1 MPSETS
7 SAQSEEPVSILMAE
21 PGQPAARDSYRQYLG
36 KLEPHDVHAPR
47 FDGENISEFLDEYDF
62 EADRVGW
69 PEELRKKQLPYF
81 CTQKYKAFI
90 RKLPSYYGIE
100 SYQEYKEELRE
111 LYAGQ
116 DEFRQ
121 RGTRAFIEN
130 YVKEVQRRQPAVRI
144 VEYYQNFVTYFAA
157 AESRG
162 QVAKLEKGHFF
173 FRGLAIE
180 DMERVMHHMPKDD
193 RPRLDDVTSFKIE
206 KIYQFVREHQAQEE
220 GLSALY
226 SDYSSTSRRLARRDA
241 GVVEESIP
249 TFKRPSEAP
258 RQSVPGILPIA
269 AQPDKAAAPK
279 VDQAVEDL
287 IQRFQGL
294 SMTIEQ
300 FNEMAEGNIGIR
312 RLFAK
317 PENYAEAYKQLVLRP
332 HRVSTEILERNDGSF
347 KSIYPPIVNPQA
359 GVHYAGNR
367 EPQRARC
374 RCCGREG
381 HIIANCPDQNLL
393 KSNRWCHTRSE
404 EQPNGWKQVRY
415 YFGPYPTD
423 IWGMFPGGGIAPKPF
438 GSEVLEWLL
447 QSLKERFKVTD
458 DQLKR
463 PMQEVLPNWFDAA
476 GRPIKVEKTGNSGES
491 YTVESS
497 EEAELMARQTM
508 ALRSAA
514 QFLETVSCRVLHP
527 EDDSEVNAIDGR
539 TKAGRLAKE
548 QREREARLGKKP
560 GMPRMKSSRTASSYE
575 DMDVE
580 EEPEVL
586 RHRAQVEIDDSQVP
600 ETQVQQRLDTPISN
614 GTRERDSR
622 SATVDHDVIPAPAP
636 VPKASRAFA
645 PVTIPT
651 TEDLAAM
658 AQNTAPTVLAKAML
672 NQEVRGIRQL
682 DLLASPEVA
691 AAVTK
696 ALEEARRPR
705 VHFQV
710 DETRSGETMEIQQA
724 NNNKSDDEKA
734 DSDEDGS
741 IEEAVQRLYDWGSGD
756 TCVVE
761 TESSQPEVITKGIL
775 TQLCPKMD
783 RSRKIDRVGVGEANE
798 LHDFQNYEISDEEDG
813 YVEAQSRM
821 PSEARLKGELQQ
833 QRYSVKGQLPTCWVS
848 LHGGMGRALID
859 TGSQLNVMR
868 LSTAR
873 ALNVYITE
881 LDQSGLP
888 PELQQGMI
896 TADGGMDPF
905 RVADKV
911 KPVDIP
917 REDAPM
923 DLGRKDWKERA
934 IARQAARIALRG
946 PDISPFDHLFY
957 VRTATFPR
965 GHRLN
970 PERLRKMN
978 IGEDLRPNEVHLIQQ
993 LMFQRE
999 DALAWEFQHM
1009 SQIHE
1014 DVQPPYKIRTIPH
1027 TAWQEKNFP
1036 LPKKL
1041 VPIVNA
1047 MYRNKYFLVPKIE
1060 RPVKP
1065 EDFRFINNAVRYNAV
1080 TLRDAYIP
1088 PSADEFS
1095 ERFANR
1101 RTYALFDLFSG
1112 YDQIP
1117 LHTSSRD
1124 MTAFQTPNGLYRQCT
1139 LPMGATNSVAVFVRA
1154 VMKILHDH
1162 LPETAPFVDDIVVA
1176 GPRDDYGGEEAFD
1189 GVRRFVLEHAL
1200 QMDKVLTDIARA
1212 EATVSG
1218 KKSWW
1223 GVPRMAIVGYEVDK
1237 NGRHP
1242 AKDKVRKIL
1251 EWPECRTVKEVRQF
1265 VGIVVYYRQWIF
1277 CFSLKA
1283 EPLFVLLRKDA
1294 RWIWGDEQRHAMK
1307 ILKEAITSP
1316 PALVAINY
1324 RGGLLIVGVDAS
1336 VRGAGA
1342 HLEQVGPDGR
1352 RHTIRF
1358 ESTLW
1363 SEAESKLH
1371 STKLECKTLVWAL
1384 KVFQVHLYGHP
1395 FRVETDAKVLIAQL
1409 NRSSPDLPGSVMN
1422 RWLATILQ
1430 WEFEIVHVPGKKNVI
1445 PDALSRYPQPEGW
1458 TPPKEDED
1466 DLEPFIDR
1474 VLNRYE
1480 ETNLVMATEET
1491 IGKLLTEEYDEKS
1504 EEIAVFLRTLKRP
1517 DGLRGQERRK
1527 WTKNAARF
1535 FVRDRHLFRKATKAM
1550 PVRRVVDG
1558 EDLQAALI
1566 QEIHERLGHK
1576 GIQTTFGAVCQRYWW
1591 DGMYRQVAKQLG
1603 PCKVCQTMRGTR
1615 KEAELNSTYS
1625 RAMWSWWT
1633 VDITHMPRV
1642 RGRTYLLVAREY
1654 LSGWP
1659 ETRALSTASSDSV
1672 AKFIF
1677 EEICCRWGVP
1687 ERISVDG
1694 GTENKS
1700 VVQSLAT
1707 LFGIQRVQ
1715 ASAYNSRAQG
1725 LIERGHQGFIHG
1737 LAKMPGLWI
1746 DNLSAITWAERVS
1759 LRRPLGFSPAQLVLG
1774 QNPVLPIELVV
1785 PTWQSLPWNEVRSH
1799 ADLLAVRATQL
1810 QFRRE
1815 NLEEAVQRTRRL
1827 RREAVESR
1835 NAKKDVPK
1843 PFQVGDLVLVW
1854 DAIKSID
1861 KSSDRKLDDRWR
1873 GPYRVREAQADKGYY
1888 RLEDLNEVAF
1898 PNTTRADRLKKF
1910 EELPEELEDSLLR
1923 GRLRLYPETERL
1935 PMARPTAPRQR
1946 QATPRADQTR
1956 DVQAGEDREG
1966 EQDRRTIVGGINRGN
1981 IVEGSRRGGQSR
1993 RLRIARGDSDTE

>member
-347 KSIYPPIVNPQA
+347 KSIYPPIVNPQV

-946 PDISPFDHLFY
+946 PDIGPFDHLFY

-1047 MYRNKYFLVPKIE
+1047 MVDVRAERGTFEHGDGQYRNKYFLVPKIE

-1065 EDFRFINNAVRYNAV
+1065 EDFRFINNA
-1080 TLRDAYIP
+1080 
-1088 PSADEFS
+1088 
-1095 ERFANR
+1095 
-1101 RTYALFDLFSG
+1101 
-1112 YDQIP
+1112 
-1117 LHTSSRD
+1117 
-1124 MTAFQTPNGLYRQCT
+1124 
-1139 LPMGATNSVAVFVRA
+1139 
-1154 VMKILHDH
+1154 
-1162 LPETAPFVDDIVVA
+1162 
-1176 GPRDDYGGEEAFD
+1176 
-1189 GVRRFVLEHAL
+1189 
-1200 QMDKVLTDIARA
+1200 
-1212 EATVSG
+1212 
-1218 KKSWW
+1218 
-1223 GVPRMAIVGYEVDK
+1223 
-1237 NGRHP
+1237 
-1242 AKDKVRKIL
+1242 
-1251 EWPECRTVKEVRQF
+1251 
-1265 VGIVVYYRQWIF
+1265 
-1277 CFSLKA
+1277 
-1283 EPLFVLLRKDA
+1283 
-1294 RWIWGDEQRHAMK
+1294 
-1307 ILKEAITSP
+1307 
-1316 PALVAINY
+1316 
-1324 RGGLLIVGVDAS
+1324 
-1336 VRGAGA
+1336 
-1342 HLEQVGPDGR
+1342 
-1352 RHTIRF
+1352 
-1358 ESTLW
+1358 
-1363 SEAESKLH
+1363 
-1371 STKLECKTLVWAL
+1371 
-1384 KVFQVHLYGHP
+1384 
-1395 FRVETDAKVLIAQL
+1395 L

-1480 ETNLVMATEET
+1480 EINLVMATEET

-1633 VDITHMPRV
+1633 VDITHMPR
-1642 RGRTYLLVAREY
+1642 
-1654 LSGWP
+1654 
-1659 ETRALSTASSDSV
+1659 
-1672 AKFIF
+1672 
-1677 EEICCRWGVP
+1677 
-1687 ERISVDG
+1687 
-1694 GTENKS
+1694 
-1700 VVQSLAT
+1700 
-1707 LFGIQRVQ
+1707 
-1715 ASAYNSRAQG
+1715 
-1725 LIERGHQGFIHG
+1725 
-1737 LAKMPGLWI
+1737 
-1746 DNLSAITWAERVS
+1746 
-1759 LRRPLGFSPAQLVLG
+1759 
-1774 QNPVLPIELVV
+1774 
-1785 PTWQSLPWNEVRSH
+1785 
-1799 ADLLAVRATQL
+1799 
-1810 QFRRE
+1810 
-1815 NLEEAVQRTRRL
+1815 
-1827 RREAVESR
+1827 
-1835 NAKKDVPK
+1835 
-1843 PFQVGDLVLVW
+1843 
-1854 DAIKSID
+1854 
-1861 KSSDRKLDDRWR
+1861 
-1873 GPYRVREAQADKGYY
+1873 
-1888 RLEDLNEVAF
+1888 
-1898 PNTTRADRLKKF
+1898 
-1910 EELPEELEDSLLR
+1910 
-1923 GRLRLYPETERL
+1923 
-1935 PMARPTAPRQR
+1935 
-1946 QATPRADQTR
+1946 
-1956 DVQAGEDREG
+1956 
-1966 EQDRRTIVGGINRGN
+1966 
-1981 IVEGSRRGGQSR
+1981 
-1993 RLRIARGDSDTE
+1993 

>member
-905 RVADKV
+905 V
-911 KPVDIP
+911 
-917 REDAPM
+917 
-923 DLGRKDWKERA
+923 G
-934 IARQAARIALRG
+934 
-946 PDISPFDHLFY
+946 
-957 VRTATFPR
+957 TAY
-965 GHRLN
+965 
-970 PERLRKMN
+970 
-978 IGEDLRPNEVHLIQQ
+978 
-993 LMFQRE
+993 
-999 DALAWEFQHM
+999 
-1009 SQIHE
+1009 S
-1014 DVQPPYKIRTIPH
+1014 
-1027 TAWQEKNFP
+1027 
-1036 LPKKL
+1036 
-1041 VPIVNA
+1041 VPI
-1047 MYRNKYFLVPKIE
+1047 
-1060 RPVKP
+1060 
-1065 EDFRFINNAVRYNAV
+1065 AV
-1080 TLRDAYIP
+1080 
-1088 PSADEFS
+1088 
-1095 ERFANR
+1095 
-1101 RTYALFDLFSG
+1101 
-1112 YDQIP
+1112 
-1117 LHTSSRD
+1117 
-1124 MTAFQTPNGLYRQCT
+1124 
-1139 LPMGATNSVAVFVRA
+1139 
-1154 VMKILHDH
+1154 
-1162 LPETAPFVDDIVVA
+1162 
-1176 GPRDDYGGEEAFD
+1176 GG
-1189 GVRRFVLEHAL
+1189 
-1200 QMDKVLTDIARA
+1200 I
-1212 EATVSG
+1212 
-1218 KKSWW
+1218 
-1223 GVPRMAIVGYEVDK
+1223 I
-1237 NGRHP
+1237 
-1242 AKDKVRKIL
+1242 
-1251 EWPECRTVKEVRQF
+1251 
-1265 VGIVVYYRQWIF
+1265 
-1277 CFSLKA
+1277 
-1283 EPLFVLLRKDA
+1283 
-1294 RWIWGDEQRHAMK
+1294 
-1307 ILKEAITSP
+1307 
-1316 PALVAINY
+1316 
-1324 RGGLLIVGVDAS
+1324 
-1336 VRGAGA
+1336 
-1342 HLEQVGPDGR
+1342 
-1352 RHTIRF
+1352 
-1358 ESTLW
+1358 
-1363 SEAESKLH
+1363 
-1371 STKLECKTLVWAL
+1371 
-1384 KVFQVHLYGHP
+1384 
-1395 FRVETDAKVLIAQL
+1395 
-1409 NRSSPDLPGSVMN
+1409 
-1422 RWLATILQ
+1422 
-1430 WEFEIVHVPGKKNVI
+1430 
-1445 PDALSRYPQPEGW
+1445 
-1458 TPPKEDED
+1458 
-1466 DLEPFIDR
+1466 
-1474 VLNRYE
+1474 
-1480 ETNLVMATEET
+1480 
-1491 IGKLLTEEYDEKS
+1491 
-1504 EEIAVFLRTLKRP
+1504 
-1517 DGLRGQERRK
+1517 
-1527 WTKNAARF
+1527 
-1535 FVRDRHLFRKATKAM
+1535 
-1550 PVRRVVDG
+1550 
-1558 EDLQAALI
+1558 
-1566 QEIHERLGHK
+1566 
-1576 GIQTTFGAVCQRYWW
+1576 
-1591 DGMYRQVAKQLG
+1591 
-1603 PCKVCQTMRGTR
+1603 
-1615 KEAELNSTYS
+1615 
-1625 RAMWSWWT
+1625 
-1633 VDITHMPRV
+1633 
-1642 RGRTYLLVAREY
+1642 
-1654 LSGWP
+1654 
-1659 ETRALSTASSDSV
+1659 
-1672 AKFIF
+1672 
-1677 EEICCRWGVP
+1677 
-1687 ERISVDG
+1687 
-1694 GTENKS
+1694 
-1700 VVQSLAT
+1700 
-1707 LFGIQRVQ
+1707 
-1715 ASAYNSRAQG
+1715 
-1725 LIERGHQGFIHG
+1725 
-1737 LAKMPGLWI
+1737 
-1746 DNLSAITWAERVS
+1746 
-1759 LRRPLGFSPAQLVLG
+1759 
-1774 QNPVLPIELVV
+1774 V
-1785 PTWQSLPWNEVRSH
+1785 PTH
-1799 ADLLAVRATQL
+1799 
-1810 QFRRE
+1810 FRI
-1815 NLEEAVQRTRRL
+1815 VRRL
-1827 RREAVESR
+1827 RRAILLGTPWCATAR
-1835 NAKKDVPK
+1835 LQIQFDT
-1843 PFQVGDLVLVW
+1843 VGRTLCY
-1854 DAIKSID
+1854 IKSMD
-1861 KSSDRKLDDRWR
+1861 GR
-1873 GPYRVREAQADKGYY
+1873 REVSFIGCDPA
-1888 RLEDLNEVAF
+1888 
-1898 PNTTRADRLKKF
+1898 
-1910 EELPEELEDSLLR
+1910 
-1923 GRLRLYPETERL
+1923 
-1935 PMARPTAPRQR
+1935 PTANAASIEHQ
-1946 QATPRADQTR
+1946 
-1956 DVQAGEDREG
+1956 GKG
-1966 EQDRRTIVGGINRGN
+1966 
-1981 IVEGSRRGGQSR
+1981 
-1993 RLRIARGDSDTE
+1993 